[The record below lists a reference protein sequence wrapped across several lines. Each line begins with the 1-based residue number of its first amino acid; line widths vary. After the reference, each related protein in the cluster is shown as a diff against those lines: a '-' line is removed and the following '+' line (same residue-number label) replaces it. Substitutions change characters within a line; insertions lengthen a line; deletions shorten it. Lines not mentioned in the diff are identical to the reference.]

1 MPPHQNHIRLDRLS
15 ALLLAAA
22 PSVAIGP
29 TEWSPN
35 ILSNTLCV
43 KLLATPDAA
52 PHSVSIE
59 QGHVAAAVVAKVG
72 GGVIC
77 APMLTM
83 QVQLKG
89 PAGSMLMR
97 EFLQPMVLPLAGADA
112 ALVQAVQLLC
122 SELEAPR
129 CGQPAMLASA
139 GNMLF
144 IGLLRHLVARPQASS
159 GLFVGLSDPR
169 LAVALVAMHEQPQ
182 TAWSLESL
190 ADRAGMSRTA
200 FAMRFKTAMQIPPGK
215 YLAQLRLLIAQR
227 AVQSGKGLKGAARES
242 GYKDVSALSRA
253 LGRARMGSV
262 ALTASGRAQSDAAYD
277 DQMARE

>member
-1 MPPHQNHIRLDRLS
+1 
-15 ALLLAAA
+15 
-22 PSVAIGP
+22 
-29 TEWSPN
+29 
-35 ILSNTLCV
+35 LSNTLCV

-52 PHSVSIE
+52 PHSVSVE
-59 QGHVAAAVVAKVG
+59 QGHVAAAAVAKVG
-72 GGVIC
+72 GGGVLC

-122 SELEAPR
+122 SELAAPR

-200 FAMRFKTAMQIPPGK
+200 FAMRFKNAMHIPPGK

-277 DQMARE
+277 DQIARE